1 MRNIILVGIFLF
13 FLFFFLNL
21 KIGYSFISWKTIF
34 NFFLNLSENQTEN
47 LILTL
52 RLSKIVSASLVGISL
67 PVSGFLLQEIF
78 KNPLAGPSVL
88 GITPSSSLFVALFI
102 FLGGTIYFDGSF
114 VINWLIVLCSMLGAF
129 LCLIL
134 LLLFRKR
141 VNSASNLILIGFL
154 ISSFAGT
161 IISILEYF
169 SSNEEIK
176 TYIIWSFGSFNGLT
190 FDKIIV
196 FTFFVVLGLLFA
208 FQSVHSLKGISLG
221 EIYGKSFGVNI
232 SKLYFL
238 IIISTCLLVGSCT
251 AFVGPI
257 SFVGIIIPHFCR
269 LIHNP
274 SKLWNQFI
282 LNILVG
288 SVLLLFFLFISEL
301 IKIPINMISVLL
313 GIPTMFLIIFKNKR
327 LFT

>member
-1 MRNIILVGIFLF
+1 MSNKVLVCIFLLILF
-13 FLFFFLNL
+13 FLLNL

-34 NFFLNLSENQTEN
+34 DFILDLSVNQTEN
-47 LILTL
+47 LILNL
-52 RLSKIVSASLVGISL
+52 RLSKIISVCLVGISL

-102 FLGGTIYFDGSF
+102 FLGGTIYFENSL
-114 VINWLIVLCSMLGAF
+114 ITNWLIVICSIVGAF

-141 VNSASNLILIGFL
+141 MNSASNLILIGFL

-169 SSNEEIK
+169 SSNQEIK

-190 FDKIIV
+190 FDKIFV
-196 FTFFVVLGLLFA
+196 FTFFVFLGLFFA

-221 EIYGKSFGVNI
+221 EIYGKSFGVNV

-238 IIISTCLLVGSCT
+238 VIISTCLLVGSCT

-257 SFVGIIIPHFCR
+257 SFIGIIIPHFCR

-274 SKLWNQFI
+274 SKLWNQFT

-301 IKIPINMISVLL
+301 IKIPINIISVLF
-313 GIPTMFLIIFKNKR
+313 GIPTMFLIIFKNSI
-327 LFT
+327 

>member
-1 MRNIILVGIFLF
+1 LSNKVLVCIFLLILF
-13 FLFFFLNL
+13 FLLNL

-34 NFFLNLSENQTEN
+34 DFILDSSVNQTEN
-47 LILTL
+47 LILNL
-52 RLSKIVSASLVGISL
+52 RLSKIISVCLVGISL

-102 FLGGTIYFDGSF
+102 FLGGTIYFENSL
-114 VINWLIVLCSMLGAF
+114 ITNWLIVICSIVGAF

-141 VNSASNLILIGFL
+141 MNSTSNLILIGFL

-169 SSNEEIK
+169 SSNQEIK

-190 FDKIIV
+190 FDKIFV
-196 FTFFVVLGLLFA
+196 FTFFVFLGLFFA

-221 EIYGKSFGVNI
+221 EIYGKSFGVNV

-238 IIISTCLLVGSCT
+238 VIISTCLLVGSCT

-257 SFVGIIIPHFCR
+257 SFIGIIIPHFCR

-274 SKLWNQFI
+274 SKLWNQFT

-301 IKIPINMISVLL
+301 IKIPINIISVLL
-313 GIPTMFLIIFKNKR
+313 GIPTMFLIIFKNKQF
-327 LFT
+327 LA